1 MITQSRLLRMP
12 ISILPYLKALSPIN
26 DLCRRRIPCFAAQ
39 RVRFETGSTQPESN
53 LMERILITYEP
64 FYHRLCKPF
73 SVIKSED
80 SIRTSVLQLQA
91 NHHVW

>member
-26 DLCRRRIPCFAAQ
+26 DLCRRRILYFAAQ
-39 RVRFETGSTQPESN
+39 RVRFATGSKRPKTN

-73 SVIKSED
+73 SVIKGED

-91 NHHVW
+91 DRHV